1 MNNIPMFM
9 PEFSYPNV
17 NSMQNQEI
25 MNLENK
31 VNNLEKEIVNL
42 KNKINNI
49 EKKTNNNYYQ
59 TSSYNMM

>member
-1 MNNIPMFM
+1 MNNMPMFM
-9 PEFSYPNV
+9 PESFYPNV